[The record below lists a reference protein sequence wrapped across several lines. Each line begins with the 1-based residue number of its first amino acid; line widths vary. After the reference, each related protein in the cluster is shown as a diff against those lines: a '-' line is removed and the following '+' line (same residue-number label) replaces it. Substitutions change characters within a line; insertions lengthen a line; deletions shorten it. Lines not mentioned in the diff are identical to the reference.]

1 MNWCG
6 QLTRLILDY
15 YREDL
20 PQLRQIQKLQKCKVF
35 RRWGI
40 LRIDCRDR
48 QVAEELSAAA
58 SILQEPIAQLRIAHQ
73 INILFRGGLVM
84 SLPVDDSRL
93 KTW

>member
-1 MNWCG
+1 MKWYG

-15 YREDL
+15 YREDR
-20 PQLRQIQKLQKCKVF
+20 PQLEKIQALRKCRVF
-35 RRWGI
+35 RRWGV

-48 QVAEELSAAA
+48 QTAELLTAAA
-58 SILQEPIAQLRIAHQ
+58 SIIKEPIAQLRIAHQ
-73 INILFRGGLVM
+73 INILFRGGLVF

>member
-1 MNWCG
+1 MNWYG

-20 PQLRQIQKLQKCKVF
+20 PQLRQVQMLRRCKVF
-35 RRWGI
+35 RRWGV

-48 QVAEELSAAA
+48 QTADALAAA
-58 SILQEPIAQLRIAHQ
+58 AAILKEPIAQLRIAHQ
-73 INILFRGGLVM
+73 INILFRGGLIM

>member
-1 MNWCG
+1 MNWYG

-20 PQLRQIQKLQKCKVF
+20 PQLRKVQALRKCKVF
-35 RRWGI
+35 RRWGV

-48 QVAEELSAAA
+48 QTADSLAAA
-58 SILQEPIAQLRIAHQ
+58 AAILKEPIAQLRIAHQ